1 MTDMDIATMAE
12 ELGLEVEDV
21 LRLIRTFLDS
31 TEQDLV
37 LLGQAFSDKDA
48 EHLRVTAHHIK
59 GAAGNLEFSE
69 IAEAALAIEEKARC
83 GIIEDPAAAIK
94 LIRSRLDSIRAQLLP
109 DG

>member
-1 MTDMDIATMAE
+1 MDIATLAE
-12 ELGLEVEDV
+12 ELGLEVQDV

-37 LLGQAFSDKDA
+37 LLGQAFSDEDA
-48 EHLRVTAHHIK
+48 EQLRAAAHHIK
-59 GAAGNLEFSE
+59 GAAGNLELSE

-83 GIIEDPAAAIK
+83 GIIEDPTAPIK
-94 LIRSRLDSIRAQLLP
+94 LIRSRLDSIRAQLSP